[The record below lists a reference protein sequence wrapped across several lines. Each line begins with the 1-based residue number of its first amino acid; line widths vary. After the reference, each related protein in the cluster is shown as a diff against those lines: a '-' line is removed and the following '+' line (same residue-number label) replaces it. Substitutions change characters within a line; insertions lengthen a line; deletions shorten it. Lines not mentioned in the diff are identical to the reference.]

1 MSQLVEFLCKGDHPI
16 EATLREKTREAMKEA
31 IARGHV
37 PIKFT
42 DTRGGTELV
51 VVDRVPADLP
61 VVAGIVTGVGRATIN
76 ESSQVATIASV
87 DAGAGG
93 SPRAGTS
100 AWSSGPIS
108 GPSCGTASIRGAG
121 SAPPTAPAR

>member
-1 MSQLVEFLCKGDHPI
+1 LKAFMDYAVRSTRNKESRVNQLVEFLCKGEHPI

-51 VVDRVPADLP
+51 VPLDPSRSDLRAIENKNGSSEIKVVGDLTLDYVPVTCVARIDL
-61 VVAGIVTGVGRATIN
+61 ATLQG
-76 ESSQVATIASV
+76 EGHLEVREA
-87 DAGAGG
+87 
-93 SPRAGTS
+93 
-100 AWSSGPIS
+100 
-108 GPSCGTASIRGAG
+108 
-121 SAPPTAPAR
+121 

>member
-1 MSQLVEFLCKGDHPI
+1 LEILKTFTGYAVRSTRNEENRVSQLVEFLCKGDHPI

-51 VVDRVPADLP
+51 VPLDMSRSDLREIRVVGDLTLDY
-61 VVAGIVTGVGRATIN
+61 VRVTCVARIDLATLQG
-76 ESSQVATIASV
+76 EGHLEV
-87 DAGAGG
+87 
-93 SPRAGTS
+93 R
-100 AWSSGPIS
+100 
-108 GPSCGTASIRGAG
+108 
-121 SAPPTAPAR
+121 